1 MLTDVTTH
9 DPSPF
14 GDLPEGDPT
23 VDQRPTVDV
32 SLAAMTR
39 LRTPFEVD
47 TEATAGGDDRDHR

>member
-9 DPSPF
+9 DPNPF
-14 GDLPEGDPT
+14 GDLPKGDPS

-47 TEATAGGDDRDHR
+47 GDVHSPDDDRD